1 MLVTL
6 AGHVDHGKS
15 AIVKA
20 LTGTDPDRLAD
31 EQRRGLTIDL
41 GFAYA
46 DFQGVR
52 LGFVDVPGHH
62 KFIHNM
68 IAGVARRQHA
78 LVVIAADDG
87 IMPQTKEHVNILELL
102 GLRRGTV
109 ALSKVDKVGK
119 DDLHIVKN
127 QVQQFIKNTFL
138 QGAKIVE
145 VSIPEQKGLDQLVKT
160 IINVERLA
168 SIQTLERSIRLA
180 IDRAFS
186 PRGEGTVV
194 TGMLSDGHLS
204 VGDVL
209 VIPRSGKQVRI
220 KNLVTNGVDAHS
232 AKAGD
237 RCGLQLTGEKATNIF
252 RGDWL
257 RDPECNLT
265 ANQFTIQLRVLNDF
279 PRTLRHWTSV
289 HLHHGTSHSEGRIL
303 PLQPSLTAGNLGLVD
318 VQCQSPLSLVL
329 GDRVIVRDRDQSRT
343 IGGGQVISVT
353 EPRTRRRL
361 TSRLKDLTELTELV
375 SQENVQ
381 RAIESVCR
389 DKCVT
394 IRELRQAWNLNAND
408 FKTHLDQQNV
418 AILNERLLSRR
429 KLHDVQSQ
437 IYQFLKNFHQQHPTS
452 IGASINE
459 IWQAISDDIETVR
472 FVVEHSVLKRR
483 LGVNSGR
490 YSLTTHTTATPN
502 YNRSLYQQV
511 LRYVETVQ
519 PLTIGDIAREIR
531 VPPKNL
537 EVEMQKFVIANL
549 LIKVSPKRYYTPKRL
564 KELAILVEELASPG
578 PFSVREFKEASKM
591 GRMAGIEVLE
601 YFDRIRFTH
610 REEGV
615 RRIIGTFDK
624 TT

>member
-119 DDLHIVKN
+119 DDLHKVKN

-318 VQCQSPLSLVL
+318 VHCQTPLSLVL

-343 IGGGQVISVT
+343 VGGGQVISVT

-361 TSRLKDLTELTELV
+361 TSRLKELTELTELV
-375 SQENVQ
+375 SQENIQ

-389 DKCVT
+389 NKCVT

-418 AILNERLLSRR
+418 AILNERLLSRG
-429 KLHDVQSQ
+429 KLHEVQGQ

-459 IWQAISDDIETVR
+459 IWQAMSDDIETVR

-490 YSLTTHTTATPN
+490 YSLTTHTTVAPN

-511 LRYVETVQ
+511 LRYVEVVQ

>member
-20 LTGTDPDRLAD
+20 LTGTDPDRLED

-41 GFAYA
+41 GFAYT
-46 DFQGVR
+46 DFNGVR

-87 IMPQTKEHVNILELL
+87 VMPQTKEHVNILELL

-109 ALSKVDKVGK
+109 AVSKVDKVANV
-119 DDLHIVKN
+119 DLNKVKN

-138 QGAKIVE
+138 QEAKIVE

-160 IINVERLA
+160 IINIEQQA
-168 SIQTLERSIRLA
+168 SIQTLKRSIRLA

-220 KNLVTNGVDAHS
+220 KKLVTNGVDAYS

-265 ANQFTIQLRVLNDF
+265 AKQFTIQLRVLNDF

-343 IGGGQVISVT
+343 IGGGQVVSVT
-353 EPRTRRRL
+353 APRTRRRL
-361 TSRLKDLTELTELV
+361 TSRLNNITELTEHV
-375 SQENVQ
+375 SRENVRQ
-381 RAIESVCR
+381 AIESVCR

-418 AILNERLLSRR
+418 AILNERVLSRG
-429 KLHDVQSQ
+429 KLHEVRSQ
-437 IYQFLKNFHQQHPTS
+437 IYKFLKNFHQQHPTS

-459 IWQAISDDIETVR
+459 IWQAMSDDIETVR

-490 YSLTTHTTATPN
+490 YSLTTHTTVAPN

-511 LRYVETVQ
+511 LRYVDVVQ

-610 REEGV
+610 RDEGI

>member
-20 LTGTDPDRLAD
+20 LTGTDPDRLED

-41 GFAYA
+41 GFAYT
-46 DFQGVR
+46 DFNGVR

-87 IMPQTKEHVNILELL
+87 VMPQTKEHVNILELL

-109 ALSKVDKVGK
+109 AVSKVDKVANV
-119 DDLHIVKN
+119 DLNKVKN

-138 QGAKIVE
+138 HEAKIVE

-160 IINVERLA
+160 IINVEQQA
-168 SIQTLERSIRLA
+168 SIQTLKRSIRLA

-220 KNLVTNGVDAHS
+220 KKLVTNGVDAYS

-265 ANQFTIQLRVLNDF
+265 AKQFTIQLRVLNDF
-279 PRTLRHWTSV
+279 PRTLQHWTSV

-303 PLQPSLTAGNLGLVD
+303 PLQPSLTAGNLGLAD

-343 IGGGQVISVT
+343 IGGGQVVSVT
-353 EPRTRRRL
+353 APRTRRRL
-361 TSRLKDLTELTELV
+361 TSRLNNITELTEHV
-375 SQENVQ
+375 SRENVQ
-381 RAIESVCR
+381 QAIESVCR

-418 AILNERLLSRR
+418 AILNERLLSRG
-429 KLHDVQSQ
+429 KLHEVRSQ
-437 IYQFLKNFHQQHPTS
+437 IYKFLKNFHQQHPTS

-459 IWQAISDDIETVR
+459 IWQAMSDDIETVR

-490 YSLTTHTTATPN
+490 YSLTTHTTVAPN

-511 LRYVETVQ
+511 LRYVDVVQ

-564 KELAILVEELASPG
+564 KELAILVEELASPR

-610 REEGV
+610 RDEGV

>member
-20 LTGTDPDRLAD
+20 LTGTDPDRLED

-41 GFAYA
+41 GFAYT
-46 DFQGVR
+46 DFNGVR
-52 LGFVDVPGHH
+52 LGFVDVQGHN

-87 IMPQTKEHVNILELL
+87 VMPQTKEHVNILELL

-109 ALSKVDKVGK
+109 AVSKVDKVANV
-119 DDLHIVKN
+119 DLNKVKN

-138 QGAKIVE
+138 QEAKIVE

-160 IINVERLA
+160 IINIEQQA
-168 SIQTLERSIRLA
+168 SIQTLKRSIRLA

-220 KNLVTNGVDAHS
+220 KKLVTNGVDAYS

-265 ANQFTIQLRVLNDF
+265 AKQFTIQLRVLNDF

-343 IGGGQVISVT
+343 IGGGQVVSVT
-353 EPRTRRRL
+353 APRTRRRL
-361 TSRLKDLTELTELV
+361 TSRLNNITELTEHV
-375 SQENVQ
+375 SRENVRQ
-381 RAIESVCR
+381 AIESVCR

-408 FKTHLDQQNV
+408 FKAHLDQQNV
-418 AILNERLLSRR
+418 AILNERVLSRG
-429 KLHDVQSQ
+429 KLHEVRSQ
-437 IYQFLKNFHQQHPTS
+437 IYKFLKNFHQQHPTS

-459 IWQAISDDIETVR
+459 IWQAMSDDIETVR

-490 YSLTTHTTATPN
+490 YSLTTHTTVAPN

-511 LRYVETVQ
+511 LRYVDVVQ

-610 REEGV
+610 RDEGV
-615 RRIIGTFDK
+615 RRIIGTFEK